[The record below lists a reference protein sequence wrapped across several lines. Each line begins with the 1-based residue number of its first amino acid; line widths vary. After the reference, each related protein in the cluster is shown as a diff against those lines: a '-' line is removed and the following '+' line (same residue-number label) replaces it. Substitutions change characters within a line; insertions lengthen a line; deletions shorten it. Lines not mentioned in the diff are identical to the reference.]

1 MTAEIDVAWLNANG
15 TLQLPENVTDIMIE
29 IGANSRNTMDIEVLP
44 KRATSFLITFEPIL
58 DKYATLLSRNS
69 RADTKS
75 ILGRHHTR
83 GTVLPYAV
91 AANDGFATFHMS
103 PVDGCSS
110 LLASQFSR
118 FGGLCA
124 PTEQRLTEER
134 RVPTVALSTI
144 LGRWLAWEGGG
155 GWPVSRM
162 KIDAQGFDLD
172 LFASLPN
179 HLMKR
184 VEQVEM
190 ETNKDGC
197 HLMYNGTSTKT
208 GYCSGMVRTMSAFG
222 YRATTKSGHIAVCSR
237 MKYTGTEGCEAE
249 LVFTRHH
256 EGKEGRSSA

>member
-1 MTAEIDVAWLNANG
+1 MLGLVLLQSGFLRDYLNHLQGPPPGGTRLTAEIDLAWLNANG

-124 PTEQRLTEER
+124 PSLHVGCSVLCPHLCAPARLREAR
-134 RVPTVALSTI
+134 
-144 LGRWLAWEGGG
+144 
-155 GWPVSRM
+155 
-162 KIDAQGFDLD
+162 DACH
-172 LFASLPN
+172 AS
-179 HLMKR
+179 
-184 VEQVEM
+184 
-190 ETNKDGC
+190 
-197 HLMYNGTSTKT
+197 
-208 GYCSGMVRTMSAFG
+208 A
-222 YRATTKSGHIAVCSR
+222 
-237 MKYTGTEGCEAE
+237 
-249 LVFTRHH
+249 
-256 EGKEGRSSA
+256 